1 MEIDGKTKLKLAVTG
16 AVSGLL
22 NGFFGGGGG
31 MALVPL
37 LRGWIGL
44 EDNRTFATSVAVMLP
59 LCAVSA
65 AAYSLRVGL
74 ELSAAWPYLLGGLA
88 GGIAAGMSFKRVPP
102 DLLRRAF
109 ALLILFGGVRSV
121 LG

>member
-1 MEIDGKTKLKLAVTG
+1 MEIDKGKKLKLMVTG
-16 AVSGLL
+16 AVSGLI

-44 EDNRTFATSVAVMLP
+44 EDARAFATSVAVMLP
-59 LCAVSA
+59 MCAVSA
-65 AAYSLRVGL
+65 AAYWLRVGIDL
-74 ELSAAWPYLLGGLA
+74 PSALPYLAGGLA
-88 GGIAAGMSFKRVPP
+88 GGIISGLSFKRVPP
-102 DLLRRAF
+102 RLLVKAF
-109 ALLILFGGVRSV
+109 ALLIIFGGIRSV

>member
-37 LRGWIGL
+37 LRGWVGL
-44 EDNRTFATSVAVMLP
+44 EDGKTFATSVAVMLP

-65 AAYSLRVGL
+65 AAYALRGGISLP
-74 ELSAAWPYLLGGLA
+74 AAWPYLLGGLA
-88 GGIAAGMSFKRVPP
+88 GGIVSGLSFKRVPP
-102 DLLRRAF
+102 GLLRRAF
-109 ALLILFGGVRSV
+109 ALLILAGGVRSV
-121 LG
+121 LR

>member
-1 MEIDGKTKLKLAVTG
+1 MKAKLLAAG

-44 EDNRTFATSVAVMLP
+44 EDKKALATSVAVMLP

-65 AAYSLRVGL
+65 AVYYFRSGIDLCT
-74 ELSAAWPYLLGGLA
+74 AASFLIGGLA
-88 GGIAAGMSFKRVPP
+88 GGIISGASFKRLPP
-102 DLLRRAF
+102 KLLIRAF
-109 ALLILFGGVRSV
+109 ALLIIFGGVRSV

>member
-1 MEIDGKTKLKLAVTG
+1 MEIDKAQRLRLLVTG
-16 AVSGLL
+16 AVSGAV

-44 EDNRTFATSVAVMLP
+44 PDEQVFATSVAVMFP
-59 LCAVSA
+59 MCAVSA
-65 AAYSLRVGL
+65 GIYRLRTGMDL
-74 ELSAAWPYLLGGLA
+74 GTAWPYLLGGVL
-88 GGIAAGMSFKRVPP
+88 GGVVSGLSYRRVPP
-102 DLLRRAF
+102 KVLTKAF
-109 ALLILFGGVRSV
+109 ALLILFGGIRSV